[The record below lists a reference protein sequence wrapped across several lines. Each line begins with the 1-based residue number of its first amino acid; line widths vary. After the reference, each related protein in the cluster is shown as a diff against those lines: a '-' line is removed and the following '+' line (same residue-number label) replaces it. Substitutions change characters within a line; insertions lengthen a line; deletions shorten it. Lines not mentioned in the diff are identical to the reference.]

1 MLILYAKLFFTKYVN
16 LIIRCRI
23 LVLLKK
29 LTVDLIKNS
38 LYLSIRQKSVA
49 AMKYWNLKISI
60 SASLN
65 RPKLGMVELTM
76 MFDYNANI
84 LYVTII
90 QGKNLKTF
98 GGTNI
103 AKPDAFILGYLLPK
117 RTMATM
123 RKTCYVRIHHMFSRI
138 LNFLF

>member
-1 MLILYAKLFFTKYVN
+1 M
-16 LIIRCRI
+16 
-23 LVLLKK
+23 
-29 LTVDLIKNS
+29 
-38 LYLSIRQKSVA
+38 
-49 AMKYWNLKISI
+49 

-98 GGTNI
+98 GGGTNI

-123 RKTCYVRIHHMFSRI
+123 RKTCYVRTHHMFSRI
-138 LNFLF
+138 LNFLFVIIFQKKGGLFDQNNSFIGIL

>member
-1 MLILYAKLFFTKYVN
+1 ML
-16 LIIRCRI
+16 
-23 LVLLKK
+23 
-29 LTVDLIKNS
+29 
-38 LYLSIRQKSVA
+38 
-49 AMKYWNLKISI
+49 
-60 SASLN
+60 ASLN

-138 LNFLF
+138 LNFLFEFYEKKIVVFIKI

>member
-1 MLILYAKLFFTKYVN
+1 
-16 LIIRCRI
+16 
-23 LVLLKK
+23 
-29 LTVDLIKNS
+29 
-38 LYLSIRQKSVA
+38 
-49 AMKYWNLKISI
+49 MKYWNPKISM

-138 LNFLF
+138 LNLLFVIF

>member
-1 MLILYAKLFFTKYVN
+1 M
-16 LIIRCRI
+16 
-23 LVLLKK
+23 
-29 LTVDLIKNS
+29 
-38 LYLSIRQKSVA
+38 
-49 AMKYWNLKISI
+49 

-98 GGTNI
+98 GGGTNI

-123 RKTCYVRIHHMFSRI
+123 RKTCYVRTHHMFSRI
-138 LNFLF
+138 LNFIFLIIFQKKGVFSIKITALLAFYNLR

>member
-1 MLILYAKLFFTKYVN
+1 M
-16 LIIRCRI
+16 
-23 LVLLKK
+23 
-29 LTVDLIKNS
+29 
-38 LYLSIRQKSVA
+38 
-49 AMKYWNLKISI
+49 

-138 LNFLF
+138 LNFLFEIVFREKSCLFDENNSSIGILQSFDS